1 MYDERKQKARE
12 RFRDFVATVVL
23 RNEQFFIVDWR
34 NKNGSGEYSVRYLLD
49 IEKGNF
55 IVTGDL
61 GDSVASW
68 FNRVTPENLKSY
80 INDIGYYMG
89 KFQTTSDQYTYDQDD
104 VAEDLENVKEE
115 ILSECPN
122 LYQDEVDADFEKMQ
136 ELLDDMDLGENN
148 NYTDELT
155 ELFEKYNDDWWYS
168 GFANLG
174 CRTSQRVIL
183 WAVGF
188 QMVCEQLGI

>member
-1 MYDERKQKARE
+1 MYEERKQKARE
-12 RFRDFVATVVL
+12 RFKDFNATVVL
-23 RNEQFFIVDWR
+23 RNDQFFIVDWR
-34 NKNGSGEYSVRYLLD
+34 NKNGSGDYAIRYLLD

-61 GDSVASW
+61 GDSVACW
-68 FNRVTPENLKSY
+68 FNRVTPEKLRSY
-80 INDIGYYMG
+80 INDIGYYMS

-104 VAEDLENVKEE
+104 VEEDLENVKEE
-115 ILSECPN
+115 ILSECPS
-122 LYQDEVDADFEKMQ
+122 LYWDEVDADFAKMQ

-155 ELFEKYNDDWWYS
+155 ELFEKYNDDWWES
-168 GFANLG
+168 DFVNLG
-174 CRTSQRVIL
+174 RRTSQRVIL

>member
-23 RNEQFFIVDWR
+23 RNEQFFVVDWR
-34 NKNGSGEYSVRYLLD
+34 DKSGSGNYAVRYLLD

-68 FNRVTPENLKSY
+68 FNRVTPKNLKSY

-89 KFQTTSDQYTYDQDD
+89 KFQTTSNQYTYDWDD
-104 VAEDLENVKEE
+104 VVEDLENVKEE
-115 ILSECPN
+115 LLSECPY
-122 LYQDEVDADFEKMQ
+122 LYRNEVDEDFAKMQ
-136 ELLDDMDLGENN
+136 ELLEDMNLGENN
-148 NYTDELT
+148 NYTNELT
-155 ELFEKYNDDWWYS
+155 ELFEKYDDNWWDS
-168 GFANLG
+168 SFTSLG
-174 CRTSQRVIL
+174 CRVSQRVIL

-188 QMVCEQLGI
+188 QMACEQLGI

>member
-12 RFRDFVATVVL
+12 RFRDFVATEVL
-23 RNEQFFIVDWR
+23 RNDQFFIVDWR

-68 FNRVTPENLKSY
+68 FNRVTPKNLKNY
-80 INDIGYYMG
+80 INDIGYCMG
-89 KFQTTSDQYTYDQDD
+89 KFQTTSDQYTHNWCD
-104 VAEDLENVKEE
+104 VREDLKALKEE
-115 ILSECPN
+115 TLSENPS
-122 LYQDEVDADFEKMQ
+122 LYRDEVDEDFTKMQ
-136 ELLDDMDLGENN
+136 EILEDIDLDRQDTYPE
-148 NYTDELT
+148 ELT
-155 ELFEKYNDDWWYS
+155 ELFEKYNDDWWES
-168 GFANLG
+168 DFVNLG

-188 QMVCEQLGI
+188 QMACEQLGI